1 MQQISEGSSINHNH
15 IWHPF
20 TSLKASEPMPIER
33 GEGVYLITPDGRKI
47 IDAISSWWVNLHG
60 HCHPYISK
68 ALAEQAN
75 TLEHVIFAGF
85 THTPALKLIH
95 RLKKYF
101 PAKIEKFFFS
111 DDGSTSVEVGLKMA
125 IQYWYNKGEKGRT
138 KIIAWEDAYHGD
150 TFGAMSAGGE
160 SAFNNPF
167 RPFLF
172 DVIHLPFPNGN
183 NHDAIVE
190 EFTRHV
196 QSGVIASFIFE
207 PLVQGA
213 AGMRTY
219 SAALLDKLIAI
230 AHKHEVLCHAD
241 EVFTGFGR
249 TGKMFACDYL
259 ENKPDIIS
267 ISKGLTG
274 GYLPMS
280 ITACSKQLSEAFSST
295 DKLKTFYHGHSY
307 TANTLACAVANAS
320 LDLLVRDE
328 CQEQIKMISESHEEF
343 LSKMSGHPK
352 LKDARMLGTI
362 LALELKAEEGT
373 SYFNSLRDKIYE
385 HFLSKNILLRPLG
398 NVIYLVPP
406 YVITRDELLYVYDE
420 IESFVEKEL
429 GRS

>member
-1 MQQISEGSSINHNH
+1 MHDKSEEYSLVDQNH

-20 TSLKASEPMPIER
+20 TSLKAPKPVPVER
-33 GEGVYLITPDGRKI
+33 GEGVYLVTPDGKKI

-60 HCHPYISK
+60 HCHPHISK
-68 ALAEQAN
+68 AIAEQAH

-85 THTPALKLIH
+85 THKPAMQLIQ
-95 RLKKYF
+95 RLKEHF
-101 PAKIEKFFFS
+101 PPSIEKFFFS

-125 IQYWYNKGEKGRT
+125 IQYWYNKDDREKT

-160 SAFNNPF
+160 SVFNNPF

-172 DVIHLPFPNGN
+172 DVIHIPFPNGSN
-183 NHDAIVE
+183 EGAIIE
-190 EFTRHV
+190 EFTEHV
-196 QSGVIASFIFE
+196 RSGKVASFIFE
-207 PLVQGA
+207 PLIQGA

-219 SAALLDKLIAI
+219 PAELLDKLVAI
-230 AHKHEVLCHAD
+230 AHKHDVLCHAD

-249 TGKMFACDYL
+249 TGKMFATDYL

-280 ITACSKQLSEAFSST
+280 ITACSGQLAEAFAT
-295 DKLKTFYHGHSY
+295 GDKLKTFYHGHSY
-307 TANTLACAVANAS
+307 TANTLACAAANAS
-320 LDLLVRDE
+320 LDLLLDDE
-328 CQEQIKMISESHEEF
+328 CQQQIKMISRSHKEF
-343 LSKMSGHPK
+343 LTKMTAHPK

-362 LALELKAEEGT
+362 LALELKTGEGT
-373 SYFNSLRDKIYE
+373 SYFSNLRDKIYD
-385 HFLSKNILLRPLG
+385 HFLARDILLRPLG

-406 YVITRDELLYVYDE
+406 YVITREQLHYIYNE
-420 IESFVEKEL
+420 IEKFLE
-429 GRS
+429 